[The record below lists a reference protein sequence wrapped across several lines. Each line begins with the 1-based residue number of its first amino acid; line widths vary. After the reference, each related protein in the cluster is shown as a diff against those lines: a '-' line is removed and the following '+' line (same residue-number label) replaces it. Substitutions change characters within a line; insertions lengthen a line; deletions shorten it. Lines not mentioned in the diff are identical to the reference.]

1 MKQYYKGYGYRDN
14 PNYPPYHC
22 MTLTRCEDCG
32 ELFEAS
38 DKHICKKKNSYPWDM
53 AEEVKR

>member
-14 PNYPPYHC
+14 PIYPPWHC
-22 MTLTRCEDCG
+22 MTLTRCEKCG

-38 DKHICKKKNSYPWDM
+38 DEHICQKKNSYPWNM
-53 AEEVKR
+53 PEEGER